1 MRVIWPLNSDIH
13 VFTDKDFMPS
23 AWSDSRRQDNKQKS
37 AILEVS
43 TSNSGV
49 NSHFSTSG
57 LNAGPL
63 T

>member
-1 MRVIWPLNSDIH
+1 
-13 VFTDKDFMPS
+13 MPS